1 MGQVGPKGKTDEQ
14 PLSVLLYLYNE
25 EMVTADAS
33 PWSQLLQPLLL
44 YLTQFSFSNGLPS
57 LVHVHAHTHTHTH
70 THTHNEDVSDLE

>member
-33 PWSQLLQPLLL
+33 P
-44 YLTQFSFSNGLPS
+44 
-57 LVHVHAHTHTHTH
+57 
-70 THTHNEDVSDLE
+70 